1 MRARRG
7 FTIIEV
13 MVAVVVLM
21 IGVLALISSS
31 ATVNRM
37 LGEGRRVTEAVQVAQ
52 ARIEYLRQQAYR
64 PDVARCSHANFASG
78 STITGVINESWIR
91 DATVNPN
98 IVRVTAAYHLPRG
111 DRTVTLTTT
120 IRC

>member
-1 MRARRG
+1 MSGRRG
-7 FTIIEV
+7 FTIVEV
-13 MVAVVVLM
+13 LVAVVILV

-52 ARIEYLRQQAYR
+52 ARIEYLRQQATR
-64 PDVARCSHANFASG
+64 PDVTRCTHANFAPG
-78 STITGVINESWIR
+78 STTTGVIAESWTI
-91 DATVNPN
+91 DATVNPR
-98 IVRVTAAYHLPRG
+98 IVRVTAAYRLARG
-111 DRTVTLTTT
+111 DRTVILTTT

>member
-1 MRARRG
+1 MIGRRG
-7 FTIIEV
+7 FTIVEV
-13 MVAVVVLM
+13 LVAVVILVF
-21 IGVLALISSS
+21 GVLALISSS

-52 ARIEYLRQQAYR
+52 GRIEYLRQQALR
-64 PDVARCSHANFASG
+64 PDVTRCTHANFAPG
-78 STITGVINESWIR
+78 STMTGLIAESWTI
-91 DATVNPN
+91 DATVNPR
-98 IVRVTAAYHLPRG
+98 IVRATAAYRLARG